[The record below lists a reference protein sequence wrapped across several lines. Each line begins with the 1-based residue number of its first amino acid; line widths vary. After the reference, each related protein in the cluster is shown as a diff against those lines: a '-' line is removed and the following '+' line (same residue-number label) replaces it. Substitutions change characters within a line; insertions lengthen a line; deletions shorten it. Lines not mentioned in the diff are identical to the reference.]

1 MAAEDAANEPPPLDP
16 DIPEEEARE
25 RVGLQKKR
33 QRARRADEEAAEFW
47 GRVFA
52 DPVGRREMWALLQ
65 NAHTF
70 EERFACGPNGF
81 PQDLATWYQS
91 GERDVGLRLWRS
103 WLRLVPEGVNLMMS
117 ECDPLFRDAPK
128 QRRRRRIEVE

>member
-1 MAAEDAANEPPPLDP
+1 MVDDDAETPSDGALSED
-16 DIPEEEARE
+16 EAQE
-25 RVGLQKKR
+25 RAGLQRKR

-47 GRVFA
+47 AGVFA

-65 NAHTF
+65 NCHTF

-103 WLRLVPEGVNLMMS
+103 WLRLAPEGVALMTA
-117 ECDPLFRDAPK
+117 ENDLAFRDAPK
-128 QRRRRRIEVE
+128 PRRRRRLQVE

>member
-1 MAAEDAANEPPPLDP
+1 MADDDAETPPDGAM
-16 DIPEEEARE
+16 PEDEAKE
-25 RVGLQKKR
+25 RAELQKKR
-33 QRARRADEEAAEFW
+33 TRARNADEESAEFW
-47 GRVFA
+47 RGVFA

-91 GERDVGLRLWRS
+91 GERDVGMRLWRS
-103 WLRLVPEGVNLMMS
+103 WLRLAPEGVMRMMT
-117 ECDPLFRDAPK
+117 ENDPAFRDAPK
-128 QRRRRRIEVE
+128 PRRPRRVRVE